1 MKEKE
6 KPRPYNT
13 LPRFLAE
20 DYLDKKLTRSELI
33 LLLWLRSI
41 ADIFGV
47 TTTSA
52 STLRDDMFPGVEVNT
67 VEKLLLSVK
76 KKGYVDYPNHQGRR
90 GSIRIQSDEWLIR
103 GKGVLRITKLP
114 NPSEVISVPQIT
126 GESGAEVNHKLND
139 ENQKFLEQKNQL
151 AQRFSIIPTDYA
163 ITSHHNEHEHENK
176 KENDTS
182 GSTFKGTLVSEFNP
196 TNGEERRLKVV
207 ALEIGEECIN
217 PLLNELRKPRGMWVI
232 EKAFQIYEQDKK
244 DGKRISSPPAY
255 LMGVIKKIR
264 AKI

>member
-1 MKEKE
+1 MKEKQ

-47 TTTSA
+47 TTTSS
-52 STLRDDMFPGVEVNT
+52 STLRDDMFPGIEVNT

-76 KKGYVDYPNHQGRR
+76 KKGYIDYPNHQGRR

-103 GKGVLRITKLP
+103 GKGVLRITKP
-114 NPSEVISVPQIT
+114 SNPSEVMSMPQST
-126 GESGAEVNHKLND
+126 GESEAEANHKLGD

-151 AQRFSIIPTDYA
+151 TQRFSIIPTDHA
-163 ITSHHNEHEHENK
+163 ITSHHNEHEYENK

-182 GSTFKGTLVSEFNP
+182 GSTFKGTLVKDFNP

-207 ALEIGEECIN
+207 ALEIGEENIN
-217 PLLNELRKPRGMWVI
+217 TLLNELRKPRGMWVI
-232 EKAFQIYEQDKK
+232 EKAFEVYNEDKK
-244 DGKRISSPPAY
+244 NGKRISSPAAY
-255 LMGVIKKIR
+255 LMGVIKRIR

>member
-1 MKEKE
+1 MSEKT
-6 KPRPYNT
+6 KPRAYNT

-33 LLLWLRSI
+33 LLLWLRAT

-47 TTTSA
+47 TVTSA
-52 STLRDDMFPGVEVNT
+52 STLRDDMFPDVEVNT

-76 KKGYVDYPNHQGRR
+76 KKGYIAYPNHQGRR

-103 GKGVLRITKLP
+103 GKGVLRIAR
-114 NPSEVISVPQIT
+114 PSSHNKVT
-126 GESGAEVNHKLND
+126 GAVESTGDSDEEGAHKLSTQ
-139 ENQKFLEQKNQL
+139 NQKLVEQKNKLLQG
-151 AQRFSIIPTDYA
+151 FSITPIDSE
-163 ITSHHNEHEHENK
+163 ITSHHNEHDNENK

-182 GSTFKGTLVSEFNP
+182 GATFKGTLVKDFNP
-196 TNGEERRLKVV
+196 TNGNESRLKAI
-207 ALEIGEECIN
+207 ALEVGEEYIN
-217 PLLNELRKPRGMWVI
+217 ALLNELRKPRGLWVI
-232 EKAFQIYEQDKK
+232 EKALGVYNQDKE

-255 LMGVIKKIR
+255 LMGVIKRIR